1 MPNLCI
7 NLKTIHYPSFSTT
20 ILQSWILYI
29 HTTLAKKNKTDIF
42 FQDLTQVLAKTHYI
56 ILGSKR
62 GQKLHKKSK
71 IYHTLVLKK
80 SLKSIY

>member
-42 FQDLTQVLAKTHYI
+42 LQDLAQILAKTHYI
-56 ILGSKR
+56 ILGCKC
-62 GQKLHKKSK
+62 GQKFHKKSK
-71 IYHTLVLKK
+71 IYTLVLKK